1 VNFRELESLLAVHQM
16 VWYDSD
22 HGTQEM
28 DELMT
33 HRIAFWEVVHTPFYL
48 LYSQEVVALF
58 VVAPYFCRF
67 LQCRSGRFET
77 DF

>member
-33 HRIAFWEVVHTPFYL
+33 HRIAFWEVVHT
-48 LYSQEVVALF
+48 LF
-58 VVAPYFCRF
+58 ISCILRR
-67 LQCRSGRFET
+67 L
-77 DF
+77 